1 MKVVCSNHISITTG
15 TKCKAAAKRPCAR
28 DGYLNRAW
36 QLAGGCLLRH
46 LQERMCVVI
55 CGEHVSS
62 PSDGRG
68 GKANEAGIH
77 FLQYN
82 GLVVEI
88 LAQAILRLPQGTPTG
103 LADELHTACRAAD
116 VPEEDC
122 HPGPSLDRQRLWRPQ
137 RLKSDHGTPMRARLA
152 WSMMAGYA
160 TTKGSCPRHG
170 EKRQSRLRKLR

>member
-36 QLAGGCLLRH
+36 QLAGGCFLRH

-55 CGEHVSS
+55 CGEHVSPPVTGEGERQTRRAFTS
-62 PSDGRG
+62 CSTMVWWSRYSLKPYSVCQRARRWSGRR
-68 GKANEAGIH
+68 ALNS
-77 FLQYN
+77 L
-82 GLVVEI
+82 
-88 LAQAILRLPQGTPTG
+88 LAT
-103 LADELHTACRAAD
+103 D